1 MAKEA
6 GSPAFMT
13 RAKSLA
19 DAGKFADAI
28 KVLQDGLKQYPSFT
42 SARVLLGE
50 VYWTSGDVPLARVEL
65 EQVTKTVPDNFA
77 AHRKLA
83 LIYREV
89 GDYPSALESCR
100 IVLQANPRDQE
111 MRSLQAAVQALTG
124 QGPPSAVPEGAETDA
139 PASAPP
145 SLQIPIEMPHASIDL
160 PVFSNVVLAASD
172 ALDSETLAEL
182 YLVQGEHEKGLA
194 VYRRLAAKS
203 PGNTRLRA
211 RIEAL
216 ENEAVKDADTASA
229 PGQAPEPAPQSR
241 EEPQGRQEASAA
253 LEMEEP
259 PAPPATEDTGAM
271 QKPPPAEKPPAPAPF
286 PETPAQTRRNARI
299 RRLEGWLQVVRERRR
314 A

>member
-6 GSPAFMT
+6 GSRAFVT
-13 RAKSLA
+13 KAKSLA

-50 VYWTSGDVPLARVEL
+50 IYWTSGDVPLARVEL
-65 EQVTKTVPDNFA
+65 EQVTKAVPDNFA
-77 AHRKLA
+77 AHRRLD

-124 QGPPSAVPEGAETDA
+124 SSAPSAVPEEGKTDA
-139 PASAPP
+139 PATEPP
-145 SLQIPIEMPHASIDL
+145 SLQIPIEMPQTFIDL
-160 PVFSNVVLAASD
+160 PVFSNVVLAESD

-182 YLVQGEHEKGLA
+182 YLVQGECEKGLA

-203 PGNTRLRA
+203 PGNTRLRD
-211 RIEAL
+211 RIEAI
-216 ENEAVKDADTASA
+216 EKEEVKVPDAAGA
-229 PGQAPEPAPQSR
+229 PGQAPEPAPQGR
-241 EEPQGRQEASAA
+241 EEPQGRPEAPA
-253 LEMEEP
+253 LEREES
-259 PAPPATEDTGAM
+259 PAPPAAEDTGAM
-271 QKPPPAEKPPAPAPF
+271 QKPPPAEKPLAQAPLL
-286 PETPAQTRRNARI
+286 ETPAQTRRKAGI

>member
-6 GSPAFMT
+6 GSRAFVT
-13 RAKSLA
+13 KAKSLA

-50 VYWTSGDVPLARVEL
+50 IYWTSGDVPLARVEL
-65 EQVTKTVPDNFA
+65 EQVTKAVPDNFA
-77 AHRKLA
+77 AHRRLA
-83 LIYREV
+83 LIYREL

-111 MRSLQAAVQALTG
+111 MRSLEGTVQVLMGHGA
-124 QGPPSAVPEGAETDA
+124 PSTKPEEGEIPLET
-139 PASAPP
+139 S
-145 SLQIPIEMPHASIDL
+145 HASIDL
-160 PVFSNVVLAASD
+160 PVFSNVVLAESD

-182 YLVQGEHEKGLA
+182 YLVQGEREKGLA
-194 VYRRLAAKS
+194 VYRRLAVKS
-203 PGNTRLRA
+203 PGNDRLRD

-216 ENEAVKDADTASA
+216 QKGAAQDTVAAS
-229 PGQAPEPAPQSR
+229 PLDQAPEPAPQGR
-241 EEPQGRQEASAA
+241 EEPQGRQETPA
-253 LEMEEP
+253 LEMEES
-259 PAPPATEDTGAM
+259 PAPPAPEDTGAM
-271 QKPPPAEKPPAPAPF
+271 QEPPPVEEPIAQAPLL
-286 PETPAQTRRNARI
+286 ETPAQTRRKARI

>member
-6 GSPAFMT
+6 GSRAFVT
-13 RAKSLA
+13 KAKSLA

-28 KVLQDGLKQYPSFT
+28 KVLQDGLKQYPGFT

-50 VYWTSGDVPLARVEL
+50 IYWTSGDVPLARVEL
-65 EQVTKTVPDNFA
+65 EQVTKAVPDNFA
-77 AHRKLA
+77 AHRRLA

-111 MRSLQAAVQALTG
+111 MRSLQMAVQTLTG
-124 QGPPSAVPEGAETDA
+124 QGPLAATE
-139 PASAPP
+139 PP
-145 SLQIPIEMPHASIDL
+145 SLQSPIEMPPTSIDL
-160 PVFSNVVLAASD
+160 PVFSNVVLAESD

-182 YLVQGEHEKGLA
+182 YLVQGEREKGLA

-203 PGNTRLRA
+203 PGNDRLQA

-216 ENEAVKDADTASA
+216 EKGTVEDTEAAGAAD
-229 PGQAPEPAPQSR
+229 QAATPAPLDR
-241 EEPQGRQEASAA
+241 EKPSPRPEAPA
-253 LEMEEP
+253 LEMEES
-259 PAPPATEDTGAM
+259 PAPPPPEDTRAV
-271 QKPPPAEKPPAPAPF
+271 QEPPPVEEPIAPAPLL
-286 PETPAQTRRNARI
+286 ETPAQTRRKTRL
-299 RRLEGWLQVVRERRR
+299 RRLEGWLEVVRERRR

>member
-6 GSPAFMT
+6 GSRAFVT
-13 RAKSLA
+13 KAKSLA

-50 VYWTSGDVPLARVEL
+50 IYWTSGDVPLARVEL
-65 EQVTKTVPDNFA
+65 EQVTKAVPDNFA
-77 AHRKLA
+77 AHRRLA

-100 IVLQANPRDQE
+100 IVLQGNPRDQE

-124 QGPPSAVPEGAETDA
+124 SRAPSAVPEEGE
-139 PASAPP
+139 
-145 SLQIPIEMPHASIDL
+145 IPIEMSHASIDL
-160 PVFSNVVLAASD
+160 PVFSNVVLAESD

-182 YLVQGEHEKGLA
+182 YLVQGEREKGLA

-203 PGNTRLRA
+203 PGNDRLQA
-211 RIEAL
+211 RVEAL
-216 ENEAVKDADTASA
+216 ETEPAQDTEVASA
-229 PGQAPEPAPQSR
+229 PDRAPEPAPQGR
-241 EEPQGRQEASAA
+241 EEPQGRPEAPA
-253 LEMEEP
+253 LEMEES
-259 PAPPATEDTGAM
+259 PAPSAAEDTGAM
-271 QKPPPAEKPPAPAPF
+271 QKPPPAEKPLAQAPLL
-286 PETPAQTRRNARI
+286 ETPAQTRRKARI